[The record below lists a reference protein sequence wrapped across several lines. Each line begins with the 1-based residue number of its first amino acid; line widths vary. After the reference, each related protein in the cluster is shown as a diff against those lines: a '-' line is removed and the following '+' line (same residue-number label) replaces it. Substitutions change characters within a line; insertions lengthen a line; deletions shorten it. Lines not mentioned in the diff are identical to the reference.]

1 MAKKRNSANNAE
13 GDMTPMIDMV
23 FQLLIFFM
31 ILINFADA
39 DQNARVKLPD
49 NEIVKPPEMPVP
61 DAVTLQIAKQ
71 EGSDKKYSVLI
82 GAEEFKFDK
91 VGDGDQKRL
100 KLALDKEVKF
110 VKTVKKKT
118 AKDMTVIIRADKD
131 APIRFVNLTIHTC
144 QEADLENFALRAVA
158 KVK

>member
-1 MAKKRNSANNAE
+1 MARKRESGGNAE

-39 DQNARVKLPD
+39 DQNARVRLPEND
-49 NEIVKPPEMPVP
+49 IVKPPEQPVP

-71 EGSDKKYSVLI
+71 EKKKSEYSVLL
-82 GAEEFKFDK
+82 GADEFMGEKEL
-91 VGDGDQKRL
+91 KRL
-100 KLALDKEVKF
+100 KTALDKEVRF
-110 VKTVKKKT
+110 VKTEKKKT

-131 APIRFVNLTIHTC
+131 APIGFINKVIHTC
-144 QEADLENFALRAVA
+144 QEADIESFALRATA
-158 KVK
+158 KVKQ